1 MTEEYQIVIV
11 GVGGQ
16 GILTISDVIAI
27 AAQKKG
33 LHILGS
39 EVHGMAQKGGS
50 VITNLKI
57 GKELHSPT
65 IPEGSA
71 KALVGIEEN
80 ETLRFIKYLE
90 PNGIAITSKTV
101 LNPVTWKKNKKAAI
115 EAQEKIDE
123 NLAKFKAKIVKIDS
137 ESLALEAGLAL
148 AQNIVLLG
156 ALSQIEGFP
165 LTVEELKEALKER
178 VPSKYIEP
186 NLKAFELGRK
196 AFVNTNK

>member
-1 MTEEYQIVIV
+1 MTEEYQMVIV

-27 AAQKKG
+27 AARKKG

-71 KALVGIEEN
+71 KVLIGIEEN

-90 PNGIAITSKTV
+90 PNATAITSKTI
-101 LNPVTWKKNKKAAI
+101 LNPVSWKKNKKAAI

-123 NLAKFKAKIVKIDS
+123 NLAKFKAKIIKIDS
-137 ESLALEAGLAL
+137 EALALEAGLSL

-156 ALSQIEGFP
+156 VLSQVEGFP
-165 LTVEELKEALKER
+165 LSDEELKEALKER
-178 VPSKYIEP
+178 VPKKYVEQ
-186 NLKAFELGRK
+186 NLKAFELGK
-196 AFVNTNK
+196 NAIEKTN

>member
-27 AAQKKG
+27 AAQEKG

-57 GKELHSPT
+57 GKELFSPT

-71 KALVGIEEN
+71 NVLVGIEEN
-80 ETLRFIKYLE
+80 ETLRFIKYLQRH
-90 PNGIAITSKTV
+90 NFSKCTS
-101 LNPVTWKKNKKAAI
+101 
-115 EAQEKIDE
+115 
-123 NLAKFKAKIVKIDS
+123 
-137 ESLALEAGLAL
+137 
-148 AQNIVLLG
+148 
-156 ALSQIEGFP
+156 
-165 LTVEELKEALKER
+165 
-178 VPSKYIEP
+178 
-186 NLKAFELGRK
+186 
-196 AFVNTNK
+196 

>member
-1 MTEEYQIVIV
+1 MTEEYQMVIV

-16 GILTISDVIAI
+16 GILTISDIIAI

-71 KALVGIEEN
+71 KVLVGIEEN

-90 PNGIAITSKTV
+90 PTGIAITSTTV
-101 LNPVTWKKNKKAAI
+101 LNPVSWKKNKKAAI
-115 EAQEKIDE
+115 EAQEKLNE
-123 NLAKFKAKIVKIDS
+123 NLAKFDAKIIKIDS
-137 ESLALEAGLAL
+137 EALAHEAGLSL

-156 ALSQIEGFP
+156 ALSQVEGFP
-165 LTVEELKEALKER
+165 LSDEELKEALKER
-178 VPSKYIEP
+178 VPKKYIEQ
-186 NLKAFELGRK
+186 NLKAFDFGK
-196 AFVNTNK
+196 NAIVNTK

>member
-1 MTEEYQIVIV
+1 MVIV

-16 GILTISDVIAI
+16 GILTISDIIAI
-27 AAQKKG
+27 AARKKG

-57 GKELHSPT
+57 GKILHSPT

-71 KALVGIEEN
+71 KVLVGIEEN

-90 PNGIAITSKTV
+90 PNGIAITSRTV
-101 LNPVTWKKNKKAAI
+101 LNPVSWKKNKKAAK

-123 NLAKFKAKIVKIDS
+123 NLAKFKAKIIKIDS
-137 ESLALEAGLAL
+137 EALALEAGLSL
-148 AQNIVLLG
+148 TQNIVLLG
-156 ALSQIEGFP
+156 ALSQVEGFP
-165 LTVEELKEALKER
+165 LSDEELKEALKER
-178 VPSKYIEP
+178 VPKKYIEP
-186 NLKAFELGRK
+186 NLKAFELGK
-196 AFVNTNK
+196 NAINNTN

>member
-1 MTEEYQIVIV
+1 MTEEYQMVIV

-16 GILTISDVIAI
+16 GILTISDIIAI
-27 AAQKKG
+27 AARKKG

-71 KALVGIEEN
+71 KVLVGIEEN

-90 PNGIAITSKTV
+90 PRGTAITSTTV
-101 LNPVTWKKNKKAAI
+101 LNPVSWKKNKKAAI
-115 EAQEKIDE
+115 EAQERIDE
-123 NLAKFKAKIVKIDS
+123 NLAKFKAKIIKIDS
-137 ESLALEAGLAL
+137 EALANEAGLSL

-156 ALSQIEGFP
+156 ALSQVEGFP
-165 LTVEELKEALKER
+165 LSEEELKEALKER
-178 VPSKYIEP
+178 VPKKYIEP
-186 NLKAFELGRK
+186 NLKAFELGK
-196 AFVNTNK
+196 NAIDNTN

>member
-1 MTEEYQIVIV
+1 MTEEYQMVIV

-27 AAQKKG
+27 AARKKG

-57 GKELHSPT
+57 GKELYSPT
-65 IPEGSA
+65 IPLGSA
-71 KALVGIEEN
+71 NVLVGIEEN

-90 PNGIAITSKTV
+90 PDGTAITSKTV
-101 LNPVTWKKNKKAAI
+101 LNPVSWKKDKKAAI
-115 EAQEKIDE
+115 EANEKIDE
-123 NLAKFKAKIVKIDS
+123 NLGNFKAKIIKIDS
-137 ESLALEAGLAL
+137 EKLALEAGLAL

-156 ALSQIEGFP
+156 ALSQVEGFP
-165 LTVEELKEALKER
+165 LTEEELKEALKER
-178 VPSKYIEP
+178 VPQKYIEP
-186 NLKAFELGRK
+186 NLKAFELGK
-196 AFVNTNK
+196 KTIGNTS